1 MILYQISLSGNAI
14 KNMPLLQYYLTRS
27 FLNPTDPLPKVLI
40 ESGFVKIL
48 AQMARITYG
57 NTNMPKFCMQSLVR
71 MTANIEVSESK
82 KVLNELLGYDI
93 VDLISICLRGGKRAK

>member
-1 MILYQISLSGNAI
+1 MQLRTCF
-14 KNMPLLQYYLTRS
+14 YYNIIQLDH

-93 VDLISICLRGGKRAK
+93 VDLISICLRGGNRVKWEWT